1 MSLKKYKIHIT
12 GAVQGVGFRPFI
24 YNLANS
30 LNIKGTVLNST
41 KGVIIEA
48 FEDDAVIKNFIIK
61 IKTDKPP
68 ISFIKKIKISS
79 ESTDFIPDKFEI
91 IHSDSEGNPSAYI
104 LPDIAVC
111 KDCLEEIFNPSDRRY
126 LYPFTNCTNCGPRYT
141 IIEKLPYD
149 RQNTTMKK
157 FIMCDECKN
166 EYENPSDRRFH
177 AQPNACPVCGPKV
190 TLWTKSGKEIS
201 AGKEALIIASEKI
214 LNGNVV
220 AVKGLGGFHLFANAL
235 DDDAVELIRERKNR
249 EEKPFA
255 MMFKDLKMVE
265 KYCLAG
271 EPELKS
277 LTSVSAPIVLLKK
290 KSAAGISDKINGI
303 NSGNPFY
310 GVLLPYTPLHH
321 ILMNYLNVPVIA
333 TSGNISDEP
342 ICIDEYEA
350 LERLQNIAD
359 YFLVHN
365 RPILRYVD
373 DSIVKFVMNEEMLL
387 RRSRGYAPLPLIT
400 EINSA
405 ADMLSAGA
413 HLKNTFA
420 VKKKEEIFISQHI
433 GDLDNL
439 QSVNAFA
446 KTIDDLLRIYKV
458 KPVKISCDMHPDYE
472 SAKYAEQYRKDNVAL
487 NKVQHHVAHIF
498 SCKVENNIELPFL
511 GVAWDGTGYGTDGN
525 IWGSE
530 FFTVDEIGI
539 KRIAHLKYF
548 RLPGG
553 EEAIKKVYRIASSLL
568 FESGDF
574 DELKN
579 IFNVTVKNSLSNE
592 FELIKNMLARNI
604 NSPLTSSMGR
614 LFDAVSALLN
624 IKTESRFEGQAAM
637 ELEFAI
643 GGISTEK
650 YYGFVIAEENEKY
663 IVNWIPLIKAILL
676 DLKKQISVPEISA
689 KFHNTLTEI
698 ILDISKRTGLKKVA
712 LSGGCFQNSYLLER
726 TIKKLRVHSF
736 EPCWQKKIP
745 VNDGGISL
753 GQIAFTEY
761 IAGADNDLNF
771 YTHS

>member
-1 MSLKKYKIHIT
+1 MSLKKYTIHIT

-30 LNIKGTVLNST
+30 LQLKGTVLNST
-41 KGVIIEA
+41 EGVIINVFGTNSEVK
-48 FEDDAVIKNFIIK
+48 DFIEK
-61 IKTDKPP
+61 IKSGKPP
-68 ISFIKKIKISS
+68 VSFIKKIKLSVEEPEIIP
-79 ESTDFIPDKFEI
+79 ESFKI
-91 IHSDSEGNPSAYI
+91 IHSESAANPSAYI

-111 KDCLEEIFNPSDRRY
+111 KDCLKEIFNPSDRRY

-149 RQNTTMKK
+149 RQNTTMRN
-157 FIMCDECKN
+157 FLMCDECRN

-177 AQPNACPVCGPKV
+177 AQPNACSMCGPKV
-190 TLWTKSGKEIS
+190 TLWNKSGQVIS
-201 AGKEALIIASEKI
+201 SGHEVIQTAVGKI
-214 LNGNVV
+214 LNGNIV

-235 DDDAVELIRERKNR
+235 DDDAVKLLRKRKNR

-255 MMFKDLKMVE
+255 MMFKDLKMVKE
-265 KYCLAG
+265 YCFVS
-271 EPELKS
+271 ENETNS
-277 LTSVSAPIVLLKK
+277 LTSVSSPIVLLRKK
-290 KSAAGISDKINGI
+290 NTAGISDKINGI
-303 NSGNPFY
+303 NSGNPCY

-333 TSGNISDEP
+333 TSGNLSDEP

-350 LERLQNIAD
+350 LDRLKNIAD
-359 YFLVHN
+359 LFLVHD

-373 DSIVKFVMNEEMLL
+373 DSILRLVKNEEMLL

-400 EINSA
+400 EINSDT
-405 ADMLSAGA
+405 DMFSTGA

-420 VKKKEEIFISQHI
+420 VKKKEEIFISQHV

-439 QSVNAFA
+439 QSVNAFT
-446 KTIDDLLRIYKV
+446 KTIDDLTRIYKV
-458 KPVKISCDMHPDYE
+458 KPLKISCDMHPDYE
-472 SAKYAEQYRKDNVAL
+472 STKYAEQCETGNIKL

-511 GVAWDGTGYGTDGN
+511 GIAWDGTGYGTDGN

-530 FFTVDEIGI
+530 FFTVDETGI
-539 KRIAHLKYF
+539 NRIAHLKYF

-553 EEAIKKVYRIASSLL
+553 EEAIKKVYRISASLL
-568 FESGDF
+568 YETGDF
-574 DELKN
+574 DKAEN
-579 IFNVTVKNSLSNE
+579 IFSEQGRHHSSKELNV
-592 FELIKNMLARNI
+592 IKNMLAKNF

-614 LFDAVSALLN
+614 LFDAVSAILN
-624 IKTESRFEGQAAM
+624 VKTESTFEGQAAM
-637 ELEFAI
+637 ELEF
-643 GGISTEK
+643 TVNNCKTDK
-650 YYGFVIAEENEKY
+650 YYEFQITDEKGKY
-663 IVNWIPLIKAILL
+663 IINWLPVIKAILV
-676 DLKKQISVPEISA
+676 DLSNLITASEISA

-698 ILDISKRTGLKKVA
+698 ILDITKRTGITRIA

-726 TIKKLRVHSF
+726 TIEKLNDNGF
-736 EPCWQKKIP
+736 EPYWQKKIP

-761 IAGADNDLNF
+761 ISGVDRSLN
-771 YTHS
+771 Y

>member
-12 GAVQGVGFRPFI
+12 GAVQGVGFRPFV

-30 LNIKGTVLNST
+30 LQLKGTVLNST
-41 KGVIIEA
+41 EGVIIKVYA
-48 FEDDAVIKNFIIK
+48 TDSAVKDFIEK
-61 IKTDKPP
+61 IKSDRPP
-68 ISFIKKIKISS
+68 VSFIKELKLSVEK
-79 ESTDFIPDKFEI
+79 TDSIPVSFEI
-91 IHSDSEGNPSAYI
+91 IHSESAGNPSAYI

-111 KDCLEEIFNPSDRRY
+111 KDCLKEIFNSSDRRY

-149 RQNTTMKK
+149 RQNTTMKN
-157 FIMCDECKN
+157 FIMCDECRN

-190 TLWTKSGKEIS
+190 TLWDKSGKEIS
-201 AGKEALIIASEKI
+201 AANDALLGASEKI
-214 LNGNVV
+214 LNGNIV
-220 AVKGLGGFHLFANAL
+220 AVKGLGGFHFFANAL
-235 DDDAVELIRERKNR
+235 DDDAVELLRRRKNR

-255 MMFKDLKMVE
+255 MMFRDLKMSE
-265 KYCLAG
+265 KYCYIS
-271 EPELKS
+271 EKEIKS
-277 LTSVSAPIVLLKK
+277 LTSVSSPIVLLKK
-290 KSAAGISDKINGI
+290 KNAAGISDKINGI

-321 ILMNYLNVPVIA
+321 ILMNYLKVPVIA

-350 LERLQNIAD
+350 TERLHNIAD

-373 DSIVKFVMNEEMLL
+373 DSIVKFVIDEEMLL

-400 EINSA
+400 GINTDT
-405 ADMLSAGA
+405 DMFSAGA

-433 GDLDNL
+433 GDLENL

-446 KTIDDLLRIYKV
+446 KTIDDLTRIYDV
-458 KPVKISCDMHPDYE
+458 KPVKVSCDMHPDYE
-472 SAKYAEQYRKDNVAL
+472 STKYAEQYGKGNISL

-530 FFTVDEIGI
+530 FFTVDENGI

-553 EEAIKKVYRIASSLL
+553 EEAIKKVYRIAASLL
-568 FESGDF
+568 FESDDF
-574 DELKN
+574 NELKN
-579 IFNVTVKNSLSNE
+579 IFNDTVENYSSKE
-592 FELIKNMLARNI
+592 FELIKNMLLKNI

-624 IKTESRFEGQAAM
+624 VRTESKFEGQAAM

-643 GGISTEK
+643 GSVKTEK
-650 YYGFVIAEENEKY
+650 YYGFEIAEENGKY
-663 IVNWIPLIKAILL
+663 IVNWLPLIKEILL
-676 DLKKQISVPEISA
+676 DLKKQISVSEISA
-689 KFHNTLTEI
+689 KFHNTLSEI
-698 ILDISKRTGLKKVA
+698 ILRIAEKINYKKIA
-712 LSGGCFQNSYLLER
+712 LSGGCFQNTYLLEN

-736 EPCWQKKIP
+736 EPYWQKKIP

-761 IAGADNDLNF
+761 IADADKDLNL
-771 YTHS
+771 

>member
-12 GAVQGVGFRPFI
+12 GAVQGVGFRPFV

-30 LNIKGTVLNST
+30 LQLKGTVLNST
-41 KGVIIEA
+41 EGVIIKVYA
-48 FEDDAVIKNFIIK
+48 TDSAVKDFIEK
-61 IKTDKPP
+61 IKSDRPP
-68 ISFIKKIKISS
+68 VSFIKELKLSVEK
-79 ESTDFIPDKFEI
+79 TDSIPVSFEI
-91 IHSDSEGNPSAYI
+91 IHSESAGNPSAYI

-111 KDCLEEIFNPSDRRY
+111 KDCLKEIFNSSDRRY

-149 RQNTTMKK
+149 RQNTTMKN
-157 FIMCDECKN
+157 FIMCDECRN

-190 TLWTKSGKEIS
+190 TLWDKSGKEIS
-201 AGKEALIIASEKI
+201 AANDALLGASEKI
-214 LNGNVV
+214 LNGNIV
-220 AVKGLGGFHLFANAL
+220 AVKGLGGFHFFANAL
-235 DDDAVELIRERKNR
+235 DDDAVELLRRRKNR

-255 MMFKDLKMVE
+255 MMFRDLKMSE
-265 KYCLAG
+265 KYCYIS
-271 EPELKS
+271 EKEIKS
-277 LTSVSAPIVLLKK
+277 LTSVSSPIVLLKK
-290 KSAAGISDKINGI
+290 KNAAGISDKINGI

-321 ILMNYLNVPVIA
+321 ILMNYLKVPVIA

-350 LERLQNIAD
+350 TERLHNIAD

-373 DSIVKFVMNEEMLL
+373 DSIVKFVIDEEMLL

-400 EINSA
+400 GVNTDT
-405 ADMLSAGA
+405 DMFSAGA

-433 GDLDNL
+433 GDLENL

-446 KTIDDLLRIYKV
+446 KTIDDLTRIYDV
-458 KPVKISCDMHPDYE
+458 KPVKVSCDMHPDYE
-472 SAKYAEQYRKDNVAL
+472 STKYAEQYGKGNISL

-530 FFTVDEIGI
+530 FFTVDENGI

-553 EEAIKKVYRIASSLL
+553 EEAIKKVYRIAASLL
-568 FESGDF
+568 FESDDF
-574 DELKN
+574 NELKN
-579 IFNVTVKNSLSNE
+579 IFNDTVENYSSKE
-592 FELIKNMLARNI
+592 FELIKNMLLKNI

-624 IKTESRFEGQAAM
+624 VRTESKFEGQAAM

-643 GGISTEK
+643 GSVKTEK
-650 YYGFVIAEENEKY
+650 YYGFEIAEENGKY
-663 IVNWIPLIKAILL
+663 IVNWLPLIKEILL
-676 DLKKQISVPEISA
+676 DLKKQISVSEISA
-689 KFHNTLTEI
+689 KFHNTLSEI
-698 ILDISKRTGLKKVA
+698 ILRIAEKINYKKIA
-712 LSGGCFQNSYLLER
+712 LSGGCFQNTYLLEN

-736 EPCWQKKIP
+736 EPYWQKKIP

-761 IAGADNDLNF
+761 IADADKDLNL
-771 YTHS
+771 